1 LPNDRENLGDIQL
14 FVKPIEPPAEVA
26 RFLRAFFLA
35 PLLSPLMLAFPPA
48 AAVLFS
54 DPGLIWYW
62 LIGVLAINWGILAA
76 VHYNDRLTALQNLL
90 KEGFFGR
97 WNAGSMCQGFFFTH
111 HPKGCRPDGPGV
123 CRRSGALNLI

>member
-90 KEGFFGR
+90 KEGFFSGGTSLISLLIIVLAVPHDQQAAHR
-97 WNAGSMCQGFFFTH
+97 AGTS
-111 HPKGCRPDGPGV
+111 CRNTG
-123 CRRSGALNLI
+123 